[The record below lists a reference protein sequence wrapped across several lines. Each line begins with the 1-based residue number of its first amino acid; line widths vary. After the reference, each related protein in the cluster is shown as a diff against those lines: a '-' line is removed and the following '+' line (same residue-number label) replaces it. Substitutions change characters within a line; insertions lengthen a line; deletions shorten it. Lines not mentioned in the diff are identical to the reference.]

1 MGCVEEDRNGP
12 SESTV
17 TKLEVAGNDSGAL
30 GRELDLG
37 LLALVIVLA
46 YF

>member
-1 MGCVEEDRNGP
+1 MGCVEQDKNGP

-30 GRELDLG
+30 GRGLDSG
-37 LLALVIVLA
+37 LLALMIVLA